1 MLHQTAVIIGYLASV
16 LLGISLMMNDDL
28 KFRWVNAFGCL
39 FFIIYGF
46 MISAFPIVLTNAF
59 LLLINVYYLVKIYR
73 TTEDLELMEFKG
85 DEKLIHKFLG
95 FYKKDIHHFFPGYV
109 YEPNEKNIRF
119 VVLRDLVIANIFI
132 AELKE
137 DGTAVIKLNY
147 TVPKYRDY
155 KISAFIFNKE
165 NKFLSEKGVK
175 RIVYESVAN
184 KKYRKLLK
192 KMNFKII
199 TTNGTNHF
207 IREI

>member
-137 DGTAVIKLNY
+137 DGTAVIQLNY

-155 KISAFIFNKE
+155 KIGEFIFNKE

-184 KKYRKLLK
+184 KKYQKLLK
-192 KMNFKII
+192 KLNFKII

>member
-28 KFRWVNAFGCL
+28 KFRWVNALGCL

-137 DGTAVIKLNY
+137 DGTAVIQLNY

-155 KISAFIFNKE
+155 KIGEFIFNKE

-184 KKYRKLLK
+184 KKYQKLLK

>member
-137 DGTAVIKLNY
+137 DGTAVIQLNY

-155 KISAFIFNKE
+155 KIGEFIFNKE

-184 KKYRKLLK
+184 KKYQKLLK

>member
-1 MLHQTAVIIGYLASV
+1 
-16 LLGISLMMNDDL
+16 
-28 KFRWVNAFGCL
+28 
-39 FFIIYGF
+39 

-137 DGTAVIKLNY
+137 DGTAVIQLNY

-155 KISAFIFNKE
+155 KIGEFIFNKE

-184 KKYRKLLK
+184 KKYQKLLK